1 MALAKHTYSK
11 AERLKSVLVLDKV
24 FSEGSKIKAFPILAR
39 HTPSSFEATVPIK
52 LQLQLAKE
60 GLEKLFLEIELSV

>member
-24 FSEGSKIKAFPILAR
+24 FSEGSKIKAFPFGAILPALLKQQS
-39 HTPSSFEATVPIK
+39 PSSCNY
-52 LQLQLAKE
+52 
-60 GLEKLFLEIELSV
+60 S